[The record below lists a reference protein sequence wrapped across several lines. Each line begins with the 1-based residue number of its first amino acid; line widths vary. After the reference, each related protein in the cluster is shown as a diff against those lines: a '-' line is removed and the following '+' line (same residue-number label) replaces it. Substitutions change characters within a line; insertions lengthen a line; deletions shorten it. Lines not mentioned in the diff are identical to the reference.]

1 VCVAVY
7 EILTALDTALPE
19 EEIQKHV
26 RSTQYQFNVLKN
38 VDCFM
43 SLCRHCLDK
52 AGTLLFCNST
62 VQRYKGN
69 VGCCLLQNT
78 RIGDLQ

>member
-7 EILTALDTALPE
+7 EILTALEPALPE

-26 RSTQYQFNVLKN
+26 RSTQYQFRVFRN

-43 SLCRHCLDK
+43 SLCRRYLDK
-52 AGTLLFCNST
+52 VVTLLFRNNT
-62 VQRYKGN
+62 MQRYKEN
-69 VGCCLLQNT
+69 VGCCLFENSCI
-78 RIGDLQ
+78 RDLQ